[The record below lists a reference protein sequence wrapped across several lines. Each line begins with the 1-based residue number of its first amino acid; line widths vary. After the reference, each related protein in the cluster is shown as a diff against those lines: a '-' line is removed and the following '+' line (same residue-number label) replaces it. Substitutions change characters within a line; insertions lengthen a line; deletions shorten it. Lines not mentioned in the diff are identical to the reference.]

1 MRIARW
7 IPLKTKPSVQVAV
20 GCLVS
25 IALSIA
31 SVYLMGM
38 MTGKP
43 SVLLVVCAVSSL
55 FLSYLVPAG
64 IVLLVLYRSF
74 QRRLARKT
82 QIRVVVSSYFCMIVV
97 FTGVFFSMQF
107 LGDHE
112 HAIDHYF
119 YYKAGGED
127 LRRGRIKQLNPYP
140 DNYRAFTGIKD
151 RLWGTVDDYLPRG
164 LYMGV
169 EDGERYRAE
178 WATRDDFQG
187 VVRFK
192 RSAIRPVLSDCF
204 HLSVIT
210 MTTVGY
216 GNISPNTWY
225 AKLATDVAALTGTIL
240 LVVALGMLFAGFRE
254 MEEERETR

>member
-1 MRIARW
+1 MKVTRL
-7 IPLKTKPSVQVAV
+7 IPFQTKPALQVAS

-31 SVYLMGM
+31 STYLLSM
-38 MTGKP
+38 MRSDAG
-43 SVLLVVCAVSSL
+43 VLLAVCAIISL
-55 FLSYLVPAG
+55 FLSYLVPAAV
-64 IVLLVLYRSF
+64 VLLVLYHSF
-74 QRRLARKT
+74 QRPLARKA

-127 LRRGRIKQLNPYP
+127 LQRGRIKQLNPYP
-140 DNYRAFTGIKD
+140 DNYRAFTGIKE

-178 WATRDDFQG
+178 WAMRDNFQG
-187 VVRFK
+187 IVRFK

-216 GNISPNTWY
+216 GNICPNTWY
-225 AKLATDVAALTGTIL
+225 AKLATDVAALSGTVL
-240 LVVALGMLFAGFRE
+240 LVLALGMLFAGFRE
-254 MEEERETR
+254 MEEPRSQ